1 MKSVAHTFATKED
14 KEKLVC
20 VGEAFDPVTNY
31 SKSDFLS
38 PAKVGQKFGISTED
52 ALKFMKKLRRNRSKF
67 VLNSHV
73 TDIIITFNGRTGV
86 HLHPMA
92 TEAFQRYLDKQ
103 RG

>member
-1 MKSVAHTFATKED
+1 MKSVVHTFATKED

-20 VGEAFDPVTNY
+20 VDKASNSVTNY

-38 PAKVGQKFGISTED
+38 PVKVGQKFGISTED
-52 ALKFMKKLRRNRSKF
+52 ALKIMEKLYRKRSKF
-67 VLNSHV
+67 VLNSHI
-73 TDIIITFNGRTGV
+73 TDIIITFNGRTRV